1 MNYIKTDMTHEETR
15 LRAQV
20 EKLRA
25 ALEACTE
32 GFSRPEGS
40 SLLVRSQVYALLA
53 KLKQGWLLRRKEE
66 G

>member
-1 MNYIKTDMTHEETR
+1 MSYIQTDMTSTETR

-20 EKLRA
+20 AELRA

-53 KLKQGWLLRRKEE
+53 KLKKVEP
-66 G
+66 